1 MEGTPFYKMEG
12 TPLSLCPFYKGTQNI
27 QKGDLTKRDNDD
39 QLMMV
44 THAGG
49 SFGRLHLELIVIG
62 NGGSSEK
69 STPKLGW
76 GLVLVLVLVLV
87 LGNRESSGKS
97 TPKLAR
103 VLAVQSI

>member
-1 MEGTPFYKMEG
+1 
-12 TPLSLCPFYKGTQNI
+12 
-27 QKGDLTKRDNDD
+27 
-39 QLMMV
+39 MMV

-76 GLVLVLVLVLV
+76 GLVLVLVS
-87 LGNRESSGKS
+87 GNRESSGKS

>member
-1 MEGTPFYKMEG
+1 MPN
-12 TPLSLCPFYKGTQNI
+12 S
-27 QKGDLTKRDNDD
+27 KGDPKYSKRGPKWVLTKRDNED
-39 QLMMV
+39 QVMMV

-76 GLVLVLVLVLV
+76 GLVLVLVL
-87 LGNRESSGKS
+87 GNGN
-97 TPKLAR
+97 LAGR
-103 VLAVQSI
+103 VHLNLPGF